1 MKTSNL
7 EEEQQ
12 VLAIGN
18 TQSLKNQITSGI
30 ISGLLQ
36 PIPVLSQNST
46 KSLPKMP
53 IDISTDL
60 NLGNGY
66 GGSSLLDT
74 KGQVVGMNI
83 GNYTTSSDTATNNS
97 TSTSNNIPK
106 NIGISFAVPSNLISK
121 IVPSLLRKG
130 YYEHPWFRA
139 SGTDVNLDIAKALNL
154 NESKRFLIID
164 AASLSS
170 AKKAGI
176 IGGDNTTNFKWRPIT
191 LGGDIILKID
201 NKDIKNIHDILAYIE
216 SKKKVGDNVLKAW
229 EIYL

>member
-1 MKTSNL
+1 
-7 EEEQQ
+7 
-12 VLAIGN
+12 
-18 TQSLKNQITSGI
+18 
-30 ISGLLQ
+30 
-36 PIPVLSQNST
+36 
-46 KSLPKMP
+46 MP
-53 IDISTDL
+53 IGISTDL

-154 NESKRFLIID
+154 NESKGFLIID
-164 AASLSS
+164 VALVSS

-176 IGGDNTTNFKWRPIT
+176 IGGDNTTNFKWCPIT
-191 LGGDIILKID
+191 LGGDIILNID

>member
-1 MKTSNL
+1 
-7 EEEQQ
+7 
-12 VLAIGN
+12 
-18 TQSLKNQITSGI
+18 LKNQITSGI

-74 KGQVVGMNI
+74 TGQAVGMNI

-106 NIGISFAVPSNLISK
+106 NIGISFAVPSN
-121 IVPSLLRKG
+121 
-130 YYEHPWFRA
+130 
-139 SGTDVNLDIAKALNL
+139 
-154 NESKRFLIID
+154 
-164 AASLSS
+164 
-170 AKKAGI
+170 
-176 IGGDNTTNFKWRPIT
+176 
-191 LGGDIILKID
+191 
-201 NKDIKNIHDILAYIE
+201 
-216 SKKKVGDNVLKAW
+216 
-229 EIYL
+229 